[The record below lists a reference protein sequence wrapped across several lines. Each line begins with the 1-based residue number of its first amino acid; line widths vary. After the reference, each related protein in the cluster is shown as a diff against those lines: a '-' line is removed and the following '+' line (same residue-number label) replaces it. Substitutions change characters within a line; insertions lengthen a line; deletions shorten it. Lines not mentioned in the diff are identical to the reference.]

1 MHPSVHSS
9 TVLWSYELFKSYISR
24 YMSWSGIAGSYG
36 RSVFCVLGFFFF
48 WEISILFS
56 TAAVPV
62 YTPSLLWEN
71 LSSTIIFQLV
81 GCPPGGYEMS
91 LYCESILHTILL
103 CLLFLVFECR
113 ISLLV
118 GSSLSCHRLF
128 SSYLWF
134 WCLCERRWAQV
145 FLLCCVVSLPG
156 K

>member
-1 MHPSVHSS
+1 MFIPALFYEVM
-9 TVLWSYELFKSYISR
+9 SYLSHISPDICPEVGLLDHMVGLF
-24 YMSWSGIAGSYG
+24 
-36 RSVFCVLGFFFF
+36 FLCVCVFFFF

-71 LSSTIIFQLV
+71 LSSTVIFQLV

-103 CLLFLVFECR
+103 WLLFLVFECR
-113 ISLLV
+113 LSLLV